1 MEISN
6 QFQNPIQSPAD
17 YIRALKNMGILE
29 KEEYAGVEL
38 LMSVIKYQIELL
50 SQRDNKIEEIK
61 TIAEKTLNMVDYKT
75 YFKRDNKS
83 IKQEGFKALKMI
95 LNNIN
100 NKKD

>member
-6 QFQNPIQSPAD
+6 QFQNPIQSPVD

-50 SQRDNKIEEIK
+50 SQRDNKIEKIK
-61 TIAEKTLNMVDYKT
+61 QIAENTLNMVDYKT

-83 IKQEGFKALKMI
+83 IKQEGFKALKTI
-95 LNNIN
+95 LVVI
-100 NKKD
+100 KER

>member
-6 QFQNPIQSPAD
+6 QFQNPIQSPVD

-50 SQRDNKIEEIK
+50 SQRDNKIEKIK
-61 TIAEKTLNMVDYKT
+61 QIAENTLNMVDYKT

-83 IKQEGFKALKMI
+83 IKQEGFKALKTI
-95 LNNIN
+95 LDVI
-100 NKKD
+100 KER

>member
-6 QFQNPIQSPAD
+6 QFQNPIQSPVD

-50 SQRDNKIEEIK
+50 SQRDNKIEKIK
-61 TIAEKTLNMVDYKT
+61 QIVEKTLNMVDYKT

-83 IKQEGFKALKMI
+83 IKQEGFKALKTI
-95 LNNIN
+95 LDVI
-100 NKKD
+100 KER

>member
-6 QFQNPIQSPAD
+6 QFQNPIQSPVD

-50 SQRDNKIEEIK
+50 SQRDNKIEKIK
-61 TIAEKTLNMVDYKT
+61 QIAENTLNMVDYKT

-83 IKQEGFKALKMI
+83 IKQEGFKALKTI
-95 LNNIN
+95 LDAI
-100 NKKD
+100 KER

>member
-6 QFQNPIQSPAD
+6 QFQNPIQSPVD

-29 KEEYAGVEL
+29 KEEYVGVEL

-50 SQRDNKIEEIK
+50 SQRDNKIEKIK
-61 TIAEKTLNMVDYKT
+61 TIAENTLNMVDYKT

-83 IKQEGFKALKMI
+83 IKQEGFKALKTI
-95 LNNIN
+95 LNTIN

>member
-6 QFQNPIQSPAD
+6 QFQNPIQSPVD
-17 YIRALKNMGILE
+17 YIRAFKNMGILE

-50 SQRDNKIEEIK
+50 SQRDNKIEKIK
-61 TIAEKTLNMVDYKT
+61 QIAENTLNMVDYKT

-83 IKQEGFKALKMI
+83 IKQEGFKALKTI
-95 LNNIN
+95 LDVI
-100 NKKD
+100 KER